1 VLSDELVEFE
11 QFRKRQQILKGSDN
25 TKEFKE
31 AQEKLERM
39 VNDTIKSQDSSIIN
53 MKRKSHTQG
62 QNIEKD
68 KMTKQKS

>member
-62 QNIEKD
+62 QNIKLV
-68 KMTKQKS
+68 